1 MIIDDVWQIEDAQPL
16 IEAFSNCKIVLTT
29 RMNDLD
35 SLIPSRE
42 TVTVGPME
50 ITEAISLL
58 TNGLIDHD
66 KLSQEDIK
74 VANELAQD
82 VHLWPILLSLV

>member
-1 MIIDDVWQIEDAQPL
+1 MWQIEDAQPL
-16 IEAFSNCKIVLTT
+16 IEAFSNCIVLTT

-42 TVTVGPME
+42 TVTVAIGPME